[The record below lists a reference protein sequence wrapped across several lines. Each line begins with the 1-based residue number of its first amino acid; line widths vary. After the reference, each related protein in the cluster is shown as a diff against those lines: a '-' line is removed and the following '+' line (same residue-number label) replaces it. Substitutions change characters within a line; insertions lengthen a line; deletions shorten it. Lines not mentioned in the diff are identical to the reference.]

1 MNQEEMAE
9 LVAEN
14 RFSPFVIVMTDGYA
28 LAIGPEERKHLVV
41 GRTMLVTL
49 DQLGDIVHIPYRSI
63 AHINEPKN

>member
-1 MNQEEMAE
+1 MNQAEMSE

-28 LAIGPEERKHLVV
+28 LAIGEDERKHMVI

-49 DQLGDIVHIPYRSI
+49 DRLGDIVHIPYRSI
-63 AHINEPKN
+63 AHINEPK